1 MKQIV
6 RRVIDAKGRVSLLE
20 LPEPHFGPH
29 QVLVQ
34 TAFSLISSGTELS
47 TITKTPTEL
56 IKQTIADPWM
66 RQAVKSTVLAAGWS
80 QTARRIWQEM
90 VRPREIGYSGS
101 GTVLATGEQVEGLRQ
116 GDRVAFAAVGHAEI
130 VAPYGNHVV
139 PLPDTVPS
147 HHAAFVTVGGIV
159 IQALRRADLRFGEVV
174 AVYGLGLLG
183 QLCAMVAKAAGCVVV
198 GIDIDDRRTG
208 LAARCGADLVVN
220 PTAGDLTREVAR
232 LTGKQGVDATIIC
245 ASSKSDAIINTS
257 MDITRKQGRVVVVG
271 YVKLNIHPKN
281 FLYKEIDLRYSRAY
295 GPGSYHLAYERGRVD
310 YPFGYV
316 RWTERRNLGEFV
328 RLLASKAINPE
339 PLISGVYP
347 VSEAQTAFD
356 AVTGG
361 TLESVAALIRYDE
374 GPPATRSRTLALH
387 AMPRP
392 GGSVGISIIGAG
404 SHALGVLMPELTRIP
419 GVQIRG
425 IASATGKDA
434 TVAAKATGAAM
445 ITTDVSALAADE
457 HTDGIVIASSPPE
470 HAGHILQ
477 AVGAG
482 KGIYL
487 EKPMVTLFE
496 DFKRVW
502 QVMDATPV
510 LFTMGLNRRYS
521 PLVAIMREMIEEPVQ
536 SITYLIN
543 QQPVPADHR
552 TVDEFEGGG
561 RLVSEAE
568 HFIDL
573 CNFVIGHPPT
583 TVQGRPL
590 GPAPGDLRQLSSFA
604 LTLWYDGAVANI
616 IYDESGAS
624 TFPRERV
631 TATGRGQV
639 ATLDD
644 FARLTIQG
652 RKKREYGGGKR
663 QMGHREALTQFV
675 SALRGESNTMLTWQD
690 ASLATLCVFA
700 AQESIRSGEPVD
712 LRRFRSVMASQ
723 AGT

>member
-1 MKQIV
+1 
-6 RRVIDAKGRVSLLE
+6 
-20 LPEPHFGPH
+20 
-29 QVLVQ
+29 
-34 TAFSLISSGTELS
+34 
-47 TITKTPTEL
+47 
-56 IKQTIADPWM
+56 
-66 RQAVKSTVLAAGWS
+66 
-80 QTARRIWQEM
+80 
-90 VRPREIGYSGS
+90 
-101 GTVLATGEQVEGLRQ
+101 
-116 GDRVAFAAVGHAEI
+116 
-130 VAPYGNHVV
+130 
-139 PLPDTVPS
+139 
-147 HHAAFVTVGGIV
+147 
-159 IQALRRADLRFGEVV
+159 
-174 AVYGLGLLG
+174 
-183 QLCAMVAKAAGCVVV
+183 
-198 GIDIDDRRTG
+198 
-208 LAARCGADLVVN
+208 
-220 PTAGDLTREVAR
+220 
-232 LTGKQGVDATIIC
+232 
-245 ASSKSDAIINTS
+245 
-257 MDITRKQGRVVVVG
+257 
-271 YVKLNIHPKN
+271 
-281 FLYKEIDLRYSRAY
+281 
-295 GPGSYHLAYERGRVD
+295 
-310 YPFGYV
+310 
-316 RWTERRNLGEFV
+316 
-328 RLLASKAINPE
+328 
-339 PLISGVYP
+339 
-347 VSEAQTAFD
+347 
-356 AVTGG
+356 
-361 TLESVAALIRYDE
+361 
-374 GPPATRSRTLALH
+374 
-387 AMPRP
+387 
-392 GGSVGISIIGAG
+392 
-404 SHALGVLMPELTRIP
+404 
-419 GVQIRG
+419 
-425 IASATGKDA
+425 
-434 TVAAKATGAAM
+434 M
-445 ITTDVSALAADE
+445 ITTDVGALAADE

-521 PLVAIMREMIEEPVQ
+521 PLVATMREMIEEPVQ
-536 SITYLIN
+536 SITYLVN

-590 GPAPGDLRQLSSFA
+590 GPAPGDLRRLSSFA

-652 RKKREYGGGKR
+652 RKKRAYGGGKR

-690 ASLATLCVFA
+690 ASLATLCMFA

-712 LRRFRSVMASQ
+712 LRSFRSVMASQ